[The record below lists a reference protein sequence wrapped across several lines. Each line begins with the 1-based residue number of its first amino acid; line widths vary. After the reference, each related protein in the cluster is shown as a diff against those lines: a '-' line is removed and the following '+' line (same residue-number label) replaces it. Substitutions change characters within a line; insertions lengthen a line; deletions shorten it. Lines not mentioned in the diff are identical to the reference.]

1 MTCRNPCCK
10 KPNASGPES
19 HWSDVA
25 RGVAARRSS
34 KGGFTRTAGS
44 GSIGVAPSCV
54 TPELPNFTVSPTH
67 RGGRH
72 PTSPAIHDLIVK
84 HPPARTRITYAL
96 LAVPWLVAAVAAVAV
111 SGAPVSAA
119 FRAQLTVLV
128 GVTTAVI
135 AIGASLLM
143 LPSTTDGRRR
153 SIGYASGMLAP
164 FSALVAVQTDGPY
177 SVAFVAACVCALGAT
192 VATGWRGVFIG
203 AIGAMVVTFIAPAIA
218 GVATAPSAIAYGLAV
233 IATVTVLPVAYIVR
247 SVQRG
252 TLRTLSE
259 LPAFAAGPSEAAL
272 EFPNSIL
279 DARTVIGSEAVE
291 SQTRIEAIARYLR
304 QVRDTLGVTDAVFWR
319 TTRAGNALAP
329 MAWASNANDK
339 WQSSHHALGSE
350 LVAVQSANRVALFD
364 RPGEGTMAAVVVPGP
379 PNASGVLSLHAAKL
393 TVSHELLARWLP
405 RFADNL
411 GLLAQLLET
420 QAEYSRQNRQSQSL
434 LQASQTFQQQRT
446 IDLLGQSICDSALTV
461 TGATRA
467 TLVRWYPETS
477 TGVIQSVTTGHHL
490 QRGAPIAADSL
501 VGQLCAAGLPQV
513 WEDAQLLEQVTP
525 VYGSG
530 HSVSRLGSLSVV
542 PLKQG
547 NAVTGAIVVESE
559 TVGGV
564 LLRDMRNVRL
574 LGAVASVSLE
584 TVWQIEEATRRARTD
599 ALTGLANRR
608 AFDEALSRAVAE
620 ADRFGHNVGLVV
632 CDVDN
637 FKRVND
643 LYGHEVGDHVLR
655 SIAATLSVGVR
666 GVDLIARYGG
676 EELVMLLG
684 KADVAMAWEVA
695 ERMRASIEAKTIGV
709 GEHLVHVTA
718 SFGVASYPETARLG
732 DELFPA
738 ADKALYAAKREGR
751 NCVRFARPLS
761 AEQGNEGEG
770 IPGEGEE
777 GE

>member
-1 MTCRNPCCK
+1 MRTRGAADPCK
-10 KPNASGPES
+10 S
-19 HWSDVA
+19 
-25 RGVAARRSS
+25 
-34 KGGFTRTAGS
+34 
-44 GSIGVAPSCV
+44 
-54 TPELPNFTVSPTH
+54 LPH
-67 RGGRH
+67 RGSRH
-72 PTSPAIHDLIVK
+72 LASAAIYRIIVTK
-84 HPPARTRITYAL
+84 HPPARTKLAFAL
-96 LAVPWLVAAVAAVAV
+96 LAMPWVVAAGVAARAIAPSILVNRDTMSVLVAIISVLIGG
-111 SGAPVSAA
+111 GAW
-119 FRAQLTVLV
+119 
-128 GVTTAVI
+128 
-135 AIGASLLM
+135 LLM
-143 LPSTTDGRRR
+143 LPSTTDSRRR

-164 FSALVAVQTDGPY
+164 FSALIAALTDGPY

-203 AIGAMVVTFIAPAIA
+203 AIGAMVVTFVAPALA
-218 GVATAPSAIAYGLAV
+218 GATMSLSYVAYGLAV

-247 SVQRG
+247 SLQRG
-252 TLRTLSE
+252 TLRTLAE
-259 LPAFAAGPSEAAL
+259 LPAFAAGPSEVAL
-272 EFPNSIL
+272 EFPNSMP
-279 DARTVIGSEAVE
+279 DARTVLESEASE
-291 SQTRIEAIARYLR
+291 SQTRIEALARYLR
-304 QVRDTLGVTDAVFWR
+304 QVRDTLGVTDAVYWR
-319 TTRAGNALAP
+319 NTRSGSALAP
-329 MAWASNANDK
+329 VAWASDANDK

-350 LVAVQSANRVALFD
+350 LVAVQSATRVALFD
-364 RPGEGTMAAVVVPGP
+364 RPGEGLMAAVVVPGP

-393 TVSHELLARWLP
+393 NVSNELLARWLP

-420 QAEYSRQNRQSQSL
+420 QAEYSRQNRQAQSL

-446 IDLLGQSICDSALTV
+446 IDMLGQSICDSALTV

-467 TLVRWYPETS
+467 ALVRWYHETN
-477 TGVIQSVTTGHHL
+477 TGVIQSVTAGHHL
-490 QRGAPIAADSL
+490 QRGAPVGEDSL

-513 WEDAQLLEQVTP
+513 WEDAQLLEQVTA
-525 VYGSG
+525 VYGAG
-530 HSVSRLGSLSVV
+530 QSVGALGSLCVV

-559 TVGGV
+559 VVGGV

-599 ALTGLANRR
+599 ALTGLSNRR

-655 SIAATLSVGVR
+655 SIAATLSTGIR
-666 GVDLIARYGG
+666 GVDLVARYGG
-676 EELVMLLG
+676 EELVLLLG

-695 ERMRASIEAKTIGV
+695 ERMRSAIESKTIGV

-738 ADKALYAAKREGR
+738 ADKALYTAKREGR

-761 AEQGNEGEG
+761 AEPGS
-770 IPGEGEE
+770 PGESIQEDGEE
-777 GE
+777 EEY